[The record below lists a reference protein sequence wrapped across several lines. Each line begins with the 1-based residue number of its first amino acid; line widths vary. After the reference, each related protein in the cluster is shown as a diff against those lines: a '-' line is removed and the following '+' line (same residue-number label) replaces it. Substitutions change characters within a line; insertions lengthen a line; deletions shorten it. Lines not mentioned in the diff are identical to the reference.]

1 METEQELMVNTRDS
15 LLRELHERLGQ
26 YDTLMNEK
34 GHAGDLVRN
43 LRPKAFDRKIN
54 DFNIYSYN

>member
-1 METEQELMVNTRDS
+1 MVNTRDS